1 MALSRSR
8 DNRAAPARKPIRPR
22 DLLEPASFPIHPFD
36 QAHGVDTSGLVP
48 ARHLATGHAS
58 DEHVT
63 AYYGV
68 APSILRALV
77 ALWRES
83 VPPHPLSSYTFLD
96 IGCGKGRALLVASE
110 LPFRRVVGIELN
122 PKLAEVARTNF
133 DVWTRSH
140 ASDPTA
146 PLLAPIDMLEQDA
159 LELALP
165 AGPTLIFLF
174 HPFEAPLL
182 RKLLRRIE
190 SQLAEHTRATGAN
203 SAQDQPA
210 LDILYVNA
218 ECASVLDRHP
228 AFQRLYAGHV
238 PMSPEDHAA
247 DLDAIAQ
254 QKEYGSTGDE
264 ECAIYRYIGRKK
276 DG

>member
-1 MALSRSR
+1 L
-8 DNRAAPARKPIRPR
+8 RATN
-22 DLLEPASFPIHPFD
+22 FPHHPFD

-48 ARHLATGHAS
+48 ARHLATGHAH

-68 APSILRALV
+68 APSILRALI
-77 ALWRES
+77 ARWRET
-83 VPPHPLSSYTFLD
+83 VPPHPISNYTFLD

-110 LPFRRVVGIELN
+110 LPFRRVVGVELN
-122 PKLAEVARTNF
+122 PKLAAIARSN
-133 DVWTRSH
+133 VEIWTRAH
-140 ASDPTA
+140 AADPTA
-146 PLLAPIDMLEQDA
+146 GLLAPIDVLEQDA
-159 LELALP
+159 LELTLP
-165 AGPTLIFLF
+165 PRPTLIFLF

-190 SQLAEHTRATGAN
+190 SQLAEATSG
-203 SAQDQPA
+203 

-218 ECASVLDRHP
+218 ECAGVLDRHP
-228 AFQRLYAGHV
+228 GFRRLYLSQV

-247 DLDAIAQ
+247 DREAIAQ

-264 ECAIYRYIGRKK
+264 ECAIYRYTGRAQPH
-276 DG
+276 

>member
-1 MALSRSR
+1 MKKAV
-8 DNRAAPARKPIRPR
+8 RPR
-22 DLLEPASFPIHPFD
+22 DLLKSAAFPIHPFD

-68 APSILRALV
+68 APSILRTLIAH
-77 ALWRES
+77 WRET
-83 VPPHPLSSYTFLD
+83 VPPHPVSSYTFLD
-96 IGCGKGRALLVASE
+96 IGCGKGRALMVASE
-110 LPFRRVVGIELN
+110 LPFRCINGIELN
-122 PKLAEVARTNF
+122 PKLAAIARANAQI
-133 DVWTRSH
+133 WNASH
-140 ASDPTA
+140 TADPTA
-146 PLLAPIDMLEQDA
+146 SLLAPIQVLEQDA
-159 LELALP
+159 LELILP

-190 SQLAEHTRATGAN
+190 SQIAQNTRPADAAN
-203 SAQDQPA
+203 EAGKRISSAPQFD

-218 ECASVLDRHP
+218 ECAGVLDRHP
-228 AFQRLYAGHV
+228 AFRRLFVGHV
-238 PMSPEDHAA
+238 PMSPEDHSA
-247 DLDAIAQ
+247 DIEAIAQ

-264 ECAIYRYIGRKK
+264 ECAIYRYIGRAQSA
-276 DG
+276 G